1 VAERISLID
10 ASDQD
15 FQQAVESA
23 LRYLRAG
30 EVIIAAAEHGYV
42 YLANAFD
49 KDAVNAIQILRTNSP
64 GVTLQV
70 LVRDRNMALGLAAA
84 LTVQQQSVLDKFWPG
99 LLSVTV
105 KAQPGLTW
113 NLGDDRRLGKVNLRS
128 PKKKFLQAILEQ
140 SGPLATSSAARAG
153 KSAVVDS
160 NTLEVYENDIGAIF
174 DESVLQVG
182 PLSTLIEFSENE
194 ITLMREGAISLEDL
208 KALVPT
214 ISAPNL

>member
-1 VAERISLID
+1 MAERISLID

-70 LVRDRNMALGLAAA
+70 LVRDRNMALGLSAA

-128 PKKKFLQAILEQ
+128 PKKKFLQAILEH

>member
-1 VAERISLID
+1 MAERISLID

-70 LVRDRNMALGLAAA
+70 LVRDRNMALGLSAA
-84 LTVQQQSVLDKFWPG
+84 LTVQQQSLLDKFWPG

>member
-1 VAERISLID
+1 MAERISLID

-70 LVRDRNMALGLAAA
+70 LVRDRNMALGLSAA

-140 SGPLATSSAARAG
+140 SGPLATSSAALAG
-153 KSAVVDS
+153 KPAVVDS

>member
-84 LTVQQQSVLDKFWPG
+84 LTVQQQSLLDKFWPG

>member
-1 VAERISLID
+1 MAERISLID

-84 LTVQQQSVLDKFWPG
+84 LTGQQQSVLDKFWPG

>member
-153 KSAVVDS
+153 KSAVIDS

>member
-1 VAERISLID
+1 MAERISLID

-70 LVRDRNMALGLAAA
+70 LVRDRNMALGLSAA

-153 KSAVVDS
+153 
-160 NTLEVYENDIGAIF
+160 
-174 DESVLQVG
+174 
-182 PLSTLIEFSENE
+182 
-194 ITLMREGAISLEDL
+194 
-208 KALVPT
+208 
-214 ISAPNL
+214 

>member
-1 VAERISLID
+1 MAERISLID

-70 LVRDRNMALGLAAA
+70 LVRDRNMALGLSAA

-153 KSAVVDS
+153 KSAVIDS

>member
-1 VAERISLID
+1 MAERISLID

>member
-1 VAERISLID
+1 VAERIFLID

-70 LVRDRNMALGLAAA
+70 LVRDRNMALGLSAA
-84 LTVQQQSVLDKFWPG
+84 LTVQQQSLLDKFWPG

>member
-10 ASDQD
+10 ASDED

-70 LVRDRNMALGLAAA
+70 LVRDRNMALGLSAA

>member
-1 VAERISLID
+1 MAERISLID

-70 LVRDRNMALGLAAA
+70 LVRDRNMALGLSAA
-84 LTVQQQSVLDKFWPG
+84 LTVQQQSLLDKFWPG

-194 ITLMREGAISLEDL
+194 ITLMRKGAISLEDL

>member
-70 LVRDRNMALGLAAA
+70 LVRDRNMALGLSAA
-84 LTVQQQSVLDKFWPG
+84 LTVQQQSLLDKFWPG

-128 PKKKFLQAILEQ
+128 PKKKFLQAILEH

>member
-1 VAERISLID
+1 MAERISLID

-70 LVRDRNMALGLAAA
+70 LVRDRNMALGLSAA

-160 NTLEVYENDIGAIF
+160 NTSEVYENDIGAIF

>member
-10 ASDQD
+10 ASDED

-49 KDAVNAIQILRTNSP
+49 KDAVNAIQILRANSP

-70 LVRDRNMALGLAAA
+70 LVRDRNMALGLSAA

>member
-1 VAERISLID
+1 MAERISLID

-70 LVRDRNMALGLAAA
+70 LVRDRNMALGLAAT

>member
-1 VAERISLID
+1 MAERIPLID
-10 ASDQD
+10 ASDKD

-23 LRYLRAG
+23 LRYLQAG

-70 LVRDRNMALGLAAA
+70 FVRDRNMALGLSTA

-128 PKKKFLQAILEQ
+128 PNKKFLQAILEH
-140 SGPLATSSAARAG
+140 SGPLATSSAALAG
-153 KSAVVDS
+153 KSAVIDS
-160 NTLEVYENDIGAIF
+160 NTLGVYENDIGAI
-174 DESVLQVG
+174 
-182 PLSTLIEFSENE
+182 LSLIH
-194 ITLMREGAISLEDL
+194 I
-208 KALVPT
+208 
-214 ISAPNL
+214 

>member
-1 VAERISLID
+1 MAERISLID
-10 ASDQD
+10 ASDED

-140 SGPLATSSAARAG
+140 FGPLATSSAALAG

>member
-140 SGPLATSSAARAG
+140 SGPLATSSIALVG

>member
-70 LVRDRNMALGLAAA
+70 LVRDRNMALGLSAA

-140 SGPLATSSAARAG
+140 SGPLATSSAALAG
-153 KSAVVDS
+153 KAAVVDS

>member
-1 VAERISLID
+1 MAERIFLID

-70 LVRDRNMALGLAAA
+70 LVRDRNMALGLSAA
-84 LTVQQQSVLDKFWPG
+84 LTVQQQSLLDKFWPG

>member
-70 LVRDRNMALGLAAA
+70 LVRDRNMALGLSAA
-84 LTVQQQSVLDKFWPG
+84 LTVQQQSLLDKFWPG

-105 KAQPGLTW
+105 NAQPGLTW

-153 KSAVVDS
+153 KSAVIDS

>member
-1 VAERISLID
+1 MAERISLID

-182 PLSTLIEFSENE
+182 PLSTLVEFSENE

>member
-1 VAERISLID
+1 MAERISLID
-10 ASDQD
+10 ASDED

-42 YLANAFD
+42 YLANAFE

-70 LVRDRNMALGLAAA
+70 LVRDRNMALGLSAA

-140 SGPLATSSAARAG
+140 SGPLATSSAALAG
-153 KSAVVDS
+153 KAAVVDS

>member
-1 VAERISLID
+1 MAERIPLID
-10 ASDQD
+10 ASDKD

-23 LRYLRAG
+23 LRYLQAG

-70 LVRDRNMALGLAAA
+70 FVRDRNMALGLSTA

-105 KAQPGLTW
+105 KSQPGLTW

-128 PKKKFLQAILEQ
+128 PNKKFLQA
-140 SGPLATSSAARAG
+140 R
-153 KSAVVDS
+153 
-160 NTLEVYENDIGAIF
+160 
-174 DESVLQVG
+174 LQ
-182 PLSTLIEFSENE
+182 LHL
-194 ITLMREGAISLEDL
+194 
-208 KALVPT
+208 
-214 ISAPNL
+214 